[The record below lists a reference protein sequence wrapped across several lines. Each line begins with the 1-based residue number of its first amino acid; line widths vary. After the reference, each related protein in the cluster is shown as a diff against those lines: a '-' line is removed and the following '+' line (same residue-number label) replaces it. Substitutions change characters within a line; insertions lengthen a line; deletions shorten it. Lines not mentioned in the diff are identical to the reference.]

1 MEQDRAERSED
12 VETPLKAIAIQT
24 FGEPQGLAVVE
35 LPPPTPA
42 AGQVLIAVEAVGVG
56 GVDTVIR
63 SGALAAYGFK
73 EGFVPGGEVA
83 GTVTMVGDG
92 VDASWIGRRVWA
104 FTGTGGGYVEQVAAP
119 IEQVL
124 PLPGG
129 LSAIAAVTLGSAGTV
144 AHFGLRHAHFAAA
157 ETVLVR
163 GAAGSIGIM
172 AVQLAAL
179 GGAAA
184 VAVTTSSAERGERLR
199 RLGATHVLDRT
210 GRGGKEA
217 PAGYDVII
225 DIVAGKD
232 LPSFFD
238 RLNPNGRMVAVG
250 AVAGQPP
257 ADFGTKIMAAFQKS
271 MSFAAF
277 SAATVARADLRAVRG
292 RQFAAAGRGEIETVV
307 HEVLP
312 LEEAV
317 LAHRKMA
324 AGEVFGRIVLTP

>member
-1 MEQDRAERSED
+1 M
-12 VETPLKAIAIQT
+12 KAISIQT
-24 FGEPQGLAVVE
+24 FGSPDGLAVVD
-35 LPPPTPA
+35 LPTPTPA
-42 AGQVLIAVEAVGVG
+42 AGQVLIATEAVGVG

-73 EGFVPGGEVA
+73 EGHIPGSEVA
-83 GTVTMVGDG
+83 GTVTAVGDG
-92 VDASWIGRRVWA
+92 VDASWIGRRVWG
-104 FTGTGGGYVEQVAAP
+104 FTGTGGGYVEQAIVP
-119 IEQVL
+119 VEQIL
-124 PLPGG
+124 PLPSS
-129 LSAIAAVTLGSAGTV
+129 LSAAAAVTLGSSGAV
-144 AHFGLRHAHFAAA
+144 AHFGLRHAHFAPG

-172 AVQLAAL
+172 AVQLASR

-184 VAVTTSSAERGERLR
+184 VAVTTSSPERGERLR
-199 RLGATHVLDRT
+199 RLGATHVLDRS
-210 GRGGKEA
+210 GGGGKEA

-225 DIVAGKD
+225 DVVAGED
-232 LPSFFD
+232 MPSFFD

-277 SAATVARADLRAVRG
+277 SAATVTPADLGAVRG
-292 RQFAAAGRGEIETVV
+292 KQFGAAGRGEIEAVV
-307 HEVLP
+307 HALLP
-312 LEEAV
+312 LDEAV
-317 LAHRKMA
+317 LAHQKMD